1 MRCEIVGIE
10 KEGARSAE
18 EKQSGGLFF
27 ADEGVSAR
35 AAAPPSESH
44 RFLPLLM
51 SFSYSGSLYN
61 CFPTP
66 A

>member
-27 ADEGVSAR
+27 ADEGV
-35 AAAPPSESH
+35 
-44 RFLPLLM
+44 
-51 SFSYSGSLYN
+51 
-61 CFPTP
+61 
-66 A
+66 